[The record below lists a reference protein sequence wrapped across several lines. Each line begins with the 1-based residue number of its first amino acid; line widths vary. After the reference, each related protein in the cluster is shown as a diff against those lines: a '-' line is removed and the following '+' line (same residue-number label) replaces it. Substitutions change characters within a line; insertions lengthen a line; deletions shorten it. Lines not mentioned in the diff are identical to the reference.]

1 MKENYN
7 MGKNS
12 ILADEM
18 GLGKTLTAISLIYTC
33 LTQSP
38 YGNPAISS
46 AVVTCPSSLVEN
58 WSSEFM
64 SEQPVEITHRKWLG
78 RDKLRCI
85 VINEKGS
92 KAEEKVKTFVLQSEM
107 KRTVLIISYEVCL
120 FTGVERRCSGNTPV
134 ILTRARRDC
143 SSVTKAID

>member
-1 MKENYN
+1 MTWKRCPRQEN
-7 MGKNS
+7 G
-12 ILADEM
+12 
-18 GLGKTLTAISLIYTC
+18 TC

-64 SEQPVEITHRKWLG
+64 SDQPVEITHRKWLG

-92 KAEEKVKTFVLQSEM
+92 KAEEKVKTFVLQS
-107 KRTVLIISYEVCL
+107 VSQL
-120 FTGVERRCSGNTPV
+120 FPKSCK
-134 ILTRARRDC
+134 ILCKGKDQVDQRL
-143 SSVTKAID
+143 